1 MNEKIIETSRYQA
14 EFERLVTTIST
25 RFINIQPD
33 EIDREIEATL
43 KQVGKFAGVDRS
55 YMFLYEQ
62 DTRMLR
68 YTHEWCA
75 EGIEPQNNSL
85 QALPVS
91 NLPWQ
96 MEQMLMS
103 GTVHIPRVADLPDRA
118 ASERKIFE
126 SQRIQSLITVPM
138 MSRGQFKGMLGFDSV
153 RRPQAF
159 SENTIS
165 LLTIVGEI
173 FVNALERKRV
183 EEALAE
189 SEKHFRDVVEHSLTG
204 ISVLQNNRIVYFNPE
219 MRHLL
224 GAIETGVDIWSI
236 NEVDPEDENKIRNL
250 FDDITEGR
258 VPAGDVDFRFY
269 PPGRSGSRSD
279 LRWVSCRAAKIQYKG
294 DDAIL
299 VNVMDI
305 TRARELERMVAM
317 QDKMASLGRM
327 TAGVAHEI
335 RNPLNTICTSAET
348 LLNKRLSLEDRR
360 ELQQYILEEAR
371 RLDRILEDFL
381 LLSQIP
387 RARIVSVDIG
397 KLIDRVTFVLR
408 NKFSDHVI
416 IRTEMHRGEKTAFSD
431 GDLLYQLLLN
441 LGINAVEA
449 IRERSRTQV
458 PFTMDSGEITFTV
471 SGSSSRLVF
480 TVRDNGIGIPGGSQ
494 ETIFDPF
501 YTTKKS
507 GTGLGLYIVHNII
520 ETLDGEIRIESI
532 KDPTVISVSV
542 PLVRENCEEE
552 S

>member
-1 MNEKIIETSRYQA
+1 MNEKNIETSRYQA

-25 RFINIQPD
+25 RFINLQPE

-43 KQVGKFAGVDRS
+43 KRVGKFAGVDRS
-55 YMFLYEQ
+55 YMFLYEH
-62 DTRMLR
+62 DARALK

-75 EGIEPQNNSL
+75 EGIEPQNSSL
-85 QALPVS
+85 QIIPVS
-91 NLPWQ
+91 ELTWQ
-96 MEQMLMS
+96 MEQMLLS
-103 GTVHIPRVADLPDRA
+103 GTVHIPRVKDLPARA

-173 FVNALERKRV
+173 FVNALERKRI
-183 EEALAE
+183 EEELAE

-204 ISVLQNNRIVYFNPE
+204 IFILQNNRIVYFNPE

-224 GAIETGVDIWSI
+224 GAIEAGADIWSVS
-236 NEVDPEDENKIRNL
+236 EVDPDDENKIKNL

-269 PPGRSGSRSD
+269 PPGRSGSRRD

-294 DDAIL
+294 DGAIL

-305 TRARELERMVAM
+305 TRARELERVVAM

-348 LLNKRLSLEDRR
+348 LLNKRLPLEDRR

-387 RARIVSVDIG
+387 RARIVSVDIERI
-397 KLIDRVTFVLR
+397 IDRVVFVLR

-449 IRERSRTQV
+449 IRERSRTQKS
-458 PFTMDSGEITFTV
+458 FTMDSGEIIFTV

-542 PLVRENCEEE
+542 PLVRESCEEE

>member
-14 EFERLVTTIST
+14 EFERLITTIST
-25 RFINIQPD
+25 RFINLQPD

-43 KQVGKFAGVDRS
+43 KRVGKFAGVDRS
-55 YMFLYEQ
+55 YMFLYESN
-62 DTRMLR
+62 TRVLK

-75 EGIEPQNNSL
+75 EGIEPQNSSL
-85 QALPVS
+85 QAIPVS
-91 NLPWQ
+91 ELPWQ
-96 MEQMLMS
+96 MEQMLLS
-103 GTVHIPRVADLPDRA
+103 GTVHIPRVTDLPASA
-118 ASERKIFE
+118 ASEKKIFE

-153 RRPQAF
+153 RRPQSF

-173 FVNALERKRV
+173 IVNALERKRV

-204 ISVLQNNRIVYFNPE
+204 IFILQNNRIVYFNPE

-224 GAIETGVDIWSI
+224 GAIETGADIWSVSEI
-236 NEVDPEDENKIRNL
+236 DPDDENKIKNL
-250 FDDITEGR
+250 FEDISSGR

-269 PPGRSGSRSD
+269 PPGRSGSRND
-279 LRWVSCRAAKIQYKG
+279 MRWVSCRAASIQYKG
-294 DDAIL
+294 GDAIL

-348 LLNKRLSLEDRR
+348 LLNKSLPLEDRR

-387 RARIVSVDIG
+387 PARIISVDIE
-397 KLIDRVTFVLR
+397 KLIDRIVFVLK
-408 NKFSDHVI
+408 NKFSEAVTV
-416 IRTEMHRGEKTAFSD
+416 RAEMNFEEKTAYTD

-449 IRERSRTQV
+449 IRERSRAQGA
-458 PFTMDSGEITFTV
+458 FTMDSGEIIFTV
-471 SGSSSRLVF
+471 SGDLTRLVLM
-480 TVRDNGIGIPGGSQ
+480 VRDNGVGIPGGFQ

-520 ETLDGEIRIESI
+520 ETLGGEIRIESI

-542 PLVRENCEEE
+542 PLEREYGEEE

>member
-14 EFERLVTTIST
+14 EFERLITTIST
-25 RFINIQPD
+25 RFINLQPD

-43 KQVGKFAGVDRS
+43 KRVGKFAGVDRS
-55 YMFLYEQ
+55 YMFLYESN
-62 DTRMLR
+62 TRVLK

-75 EGIEPQNNSL
+75 EGIEPQNSSL
-85 QALPVS
+85 QAIPVS
-91 NLPWQ
+91 ELPWQ
-96 MEQMLMS
+96 MEQMLLS
-103 GTVHIPRVADLPDRA
+103 GTVHIPRVTDLPASA
-118 ASERKIFE
+118 ASEKKIFE

-153 RRPQAF
+153 RRPQSF

-173 FVNALERKRV
+173 IVNALERKRV

-204 ISVLQNNRIVYFNPE
+204 IFILQNNRIVYFNPE

-224 GAIETGVDIWSI
+224 GAIETGADIWSVSEI
-236 NEVDPEDENKIRNL
+236 DPDDENKIKNL
-250 FDDITEGR
+250 FEDISSGR

-269 PPGRSGSRSD
+269 PPGRSGSRND
-279 LRWVSCRAAKIQYKG
+279 MRWVSCRAASIQYKG
-294 DDAIL
+294 GDAIL

-305 TRARELERMVAM
+305 TRARELERVVAM

-348 LLNKRLSLEDRR
+348 LLNKSLPLEDRR

-387 RARIVSVDIG
+387 PARIISVDIE
-397 KLIDRVTFVLR
+397 KLIDRIVFVLK
-408 NKFSDHVI
+408 NKFSEAVTV
-416 IRTEMHRGEKTAFSD
+416 RAEMNFEEKTAYTD

-449 IRERSRTQV
+449 IRERSRAQGA
-458 PFTMDSGEITFTV
+458 FTMDSGEITFTV
-471 SGSSSRLVF
+471 SGDLTRLVLM
-480 TVRDNGIGIPGGSQ
+480 VRDNGVGIPGGFQ

-520 ETLDGEIRIESI
+520 ETLGGEIRIESI

-542 PLVRENCEEE
+542 PLEREYGEEE

>member
-1 MNEKIIETSRYQA
+1 MDDKIIETSRYQA
-14 EFERLVTTIST
+14 EFERLITTIST
-25 RFINIQPD
+25 RFINLQPD
-33 EIDREIEATL
+33 EIDREIESTL
-43 KQVGKFAGVDRS
+43 KLVGKFAGVDRS
-55 YMFLYEQ
+55 YMFLYES
-62 DTRMLR
+62 DTRVLK

-75 EGIEPQNNSL
+75 EGIEPQNSSL
-85 QALPVS
+85 QAIPVS
-91 NLPWQ
+91 ELPWQ
-96 MEQMLMS
+96 MEQMLLS
-103 GTVHIPRVADLPDRA
+103 GTVHIPRVTDLPASA
-118 ASERKIFE
+118 ASEKKIFE

-153 RRPQAF
+153 RRPQSF

-204 ISVLQNNRIVYFNPE
+204 IFILQNSRIVYFNPE
-219 MRHLL
+219 IRHLL
-224 GAIETGVDIWSI
+224 GAIETGADIWSVS
-236 NEVDPEDENKIRNL
+236 EVDPDDENKIKNL
-250 FDDITEGR
+250 FEDISSGR

-269 PPGRSGSRSD
+269 PPGRSGSRND
-279 LRWVSCRAAKIQYKG
+279 MRWVSCRAARIQYRG
-294 DDAIL
+294 GVAIL

-305 TRARELERMVAM
+305 TRARELERVVAM

-348 LLNKRLSLEDRR
+348 LLNKSLPSEDRR

-387 RARIVSVDIG
+387 PARIISVDIE
-397 KLIDRVTFVLR
+397 KLIDRVVFVLK
-408 NKFSDHVI
+408 NKFSEAVI
-416 IRTEMHRGEKTAFSD
+416 VRTEMNFEEKTAYTD

-449 IRERSRTQV
+449 IRERSRAEDS
-458 PFTMDSGEITFTV
+458 FTMDSGEITFTV
-471 SGSSSRLVF
+471 SGELTRLVIM
-480 TVRDNGIGIPGGSQ
+480 VRDNGVGIPGGFQ

-520 ETLDGEIRIESI
+520 ETLGGEIRIESI

-542 PLVRENCEEE
+542 PLEREYGEEE